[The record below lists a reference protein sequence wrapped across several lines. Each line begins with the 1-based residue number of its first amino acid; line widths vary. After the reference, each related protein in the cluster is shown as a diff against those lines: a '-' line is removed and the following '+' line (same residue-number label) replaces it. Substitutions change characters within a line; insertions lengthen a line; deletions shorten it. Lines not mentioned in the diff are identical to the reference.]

1 MYKDERKIIKIK
13 IISSHNK
20 LSFKEVRW
28 KLINCI
34 AIYRE
39 TKLENWKLRGGRR
52 ATWKCMKF
60 VREAFDYF
68 LFILP
73 SPNHQVAFL
82 PFLMSIKENCL
93 ELFIFSLYIYI
104 YLLSSIS
111 TLLSH
116 SLIKS
121 SLLLLIL
128 LPLIRH
134 IITWSLFFKLNYI

>member
-1 MYKDERKIIKIK
+1 MKI
-13 IISSHNK
+13 NK
-20 LSFKEVRW
+20 LYCNLPRNKIR
-28 KLINCI
+28 
-34 AIYRE
+34 
-39 TKLENWKLRGGRR
+39 KLRGGWR
-52 ATWKCMKF
+52 ATWKDMKF

-82 PFLMSIKENCL
+82 PLLMSIKENCL
-93 ELFIFSLYIYI
+93 ELFSFSLSISI
-104 YLLSSIS
+104 YLYSSIS

-121 SLLLLIL
+121 SLLLPVL

-134 IITWSLFFKLNYI
+134 IIT